1 MLKCSLEF
9 LGRNAKVVL
18 PLGVVVALFLPDSS
32 DKLRFIVPWLIGLI
46 YTVSFLRIDLRMMLA
61 DAFRPQQIV
70 WSIAVS
76 LLLLVIIPLILISL
90 SLFVG
95 VDPRYIPSV
104 VWYAVAPPIAST
116 AWMCGLLGL
125 NMAVAMKIVV
135 VTSLLSPFTGPVLA
149 SIFLGAAVPV
159 SSIEM
164 LTDLAV
170 MIFGGILVAQ
180 LWQKVTGQE
189 WIDRNDTALSGL
201 SAVAMLLFL
210 VPVFNGVLERS
221 IAMPVMALHLLI
233 LTCAL
238 NFSTQAIF
246 LLLARF
252 SVKENTAQTNCVL
265 AVVGG
270 NRNVGLYY
278 GALPP
283 DPVFGLFTA
292 LYQVPIYLT
301 PFILSWWLR
310 R

>member
-1 MLKCSLEF
+1 MLKSSLEF
-9 LGRNAKVVL
+9 LGCNAKVVL

-32 DKLRFIVPWLIGLI
+32 EKLRFIVPWLIGLI
-46 YTVSFLRIDLRMMLA
+46 YTVSFLRIDLRAMIA
-61 DAFRPQQIV
+61 DAFRPQQIF
-70 WSIAVS
+70 WSIAIS

-90 SLFVG
+90 SKFVG
-95 VDPRYIPSV
+95 VDPQYIPSV

-135 VTSLLSPFTGPVLA
+135 VTSLISPFTGPMLA

-159 SSIEM
+159 SSVEM
-164 LTDLAV
+164 LTDLAL
-170 MIFGGILVAQ
+170 MIFGGILAAQ
-180 LWQKVTGQE
+180 IWRRLTGQE
-189 WIDRNDTALSGL
+189 WIERHDTALSGL

-210 VPVFNGVLERS
+210 IPVFNGVLERS
-221 IAMPVMALHLLI
+221 MAMPLMALQLLI

-238 NFSTQAIF
+238 NFSTQAAF
-246 LLLARF
+246 MLLAMF
-252 SVKENTAQTNCVL
+252 SGSDNAAATNRVL

-283 DPVFGLFTA
+283 DPIFGLFTA

-301 PFILSWWLR
+301 PFILSWR
-310 R
+310 RFR

>member
-1 MLKCSLEF
+1 MLKSSLEF
-9 LGRNAKVVL
+9 LGCNAKVVL

-32 DKLRFIVPWLIGLI
+32 EKLRFIVPWLIGLI
-46 YTVSFLRIDLRMMLA
+46 YTVSFLRIDLRAMIA
-61 DAFRPQQIV
+61 DAFRPQQIF
-70 WSIAVS
+70 WSIAIS

-90 SLFVG
+90 SKFVG

-135 VTSLLSPFTGPVLA
+135 VTSLISPFTGPMLA

-159 SSIEM
+159 SSVEM
-164 LTDLAV
+164 LTDLAL
-170 MIFGGILVAQ
+170 MIFGGILAAQ
-180 LWQKVTGQE
+180 IWRRLTGQE
-189 WIDRNDTALSGL
+189 WIERHDTALSGL
-201 SAVAMLLFL
+201 AAVAMLLFL
-210 VPVFNGVLERS
+210 IPVFNGVLERS
-221 IAMPVMALHLLI
+221 MAMPLMALQLLI

-238 NFSTQAIF
+238 NFSTQAAF
-246 LLLARF
+246 MLLAMF
-252 SVKENTAQTNCVL
+252 SGSDNAAATNRVL

-283 DPVFGLFTA
+283 DPIFGLFTA

-301 PFILSWWLR
+301 PFILSWWR
-310 R
+310 FR

>member
-1 MLKCSLEF
+1 MLKSSLEF
-9 LGRNAKVVL
+9 LGCNAKVVL

-32 DKLRFIVPWLIGLI
+32 EKLRFIVPWLIGLI
-46 YTVSFLRIDLRMMLA
+46 YTVSFLRIDLRAMIA
-61 DAFRPQQIV
+61 DAFRPQQIF
-70 WSIAVS
+70 WSIAIS

-90 SLFVG
+90 SKFVG
-95 VDPRYIPSV
+95 VDPQYIPSV

-135 VTSLLSPFTGPVLA
+135 VTSLISPFTGPMLA

-159 SSIEM
+159 SSVEM
-164 LTDLAV
+164 LTDLAL
-170 MIFGGILVAQ
+170 MIFGGILAAQ
-180 LWQKVTGQE
+180 IWRRLTRQE
-189 WIDRNDTALSGL
+189 WIERHDTALSGL

-210 VPVFNGVLERS
+210 IPVFNGVLERS
-221 IAMPVMALHLLI
+221 MAMPLMALQLLI

-238 NFSTQAIF
+238 NFSTQAAF
-246 LLLARF
+246 MLLAMF
-252 SVKENTAQTNCVL
+252 SGSDNAAATNRVL

-283 DPVFGLFTA
+283 DPIFGLFTA

-301 PFILSWWLR
+301 PFILSWR
-310 R
+310 RFR